1 MPADHNRP
9 SSSALFRDIE
19 ANLGALRQ
27 SAAASR
33 EKRSSWFGGKAE
45 SNQPDFGTSI
55 LDTLEN
61 LFAELRQTIDAQNG
75 RLTELEREVG
85 EINTLTDGFR
95 ELRGRVSKVEAELLE
110 EREKSERLLV
120 EQRDQ
125 QKDEVAK
132 IESELREQIS
142 ELSQAQGDFPKLA
155 NELRDRIQQ
164 VLDEQRVCI
173 RQISLKTSEDAV
185 LADRAR
191 RAVELRL
198 DAIEQRLPGTPPK

>member
-9 SSSALFRDIE
+9 SGSALFREVE

-27 SAAASR
+27 SAAALR
-33 EKRSSWFGGKAE
+33 EKRSSWFGGKGD
-45 SNQPDFGTSI
+45 SNQPDFGASLI
-55 LDTLEN
+55 DTLEN

-75 RLTELEREVG
+75 RLTDLEREIG

-95 ELRGRVSKVEAELLE
+95 ELRGRVSQVEAELLQ

-120 EQRDQ
+120 EQREQ
-125 QKDEVAK
+125 AAK
-132 IESELREQIS
+132 IESELRDQIS
-142 ELSQAQGDFPKLA
+142 QLSHSQGDFPKLA

-191 RAVELRL
+191 RALELRL
-198 DAIEQRLPGTPPK
+198 DAIEQRLPETPPK

>member
-9 SSSALFRDIE
+9 SGSALFRDVE

-27 SAAASR
+27 RAAALR
-33 EKRSSWFGGKAE
+33 EKRSSWFGGKSDA
-45 SNQPDFGTSI
+45 NQPDFGTS
-55 LDTLEN
+55 LVDTFEN

-75 RLTELEREVG
+75 RLTELEREAG
-85 EINTLTDGFR
+85 EINTLTDAFR
-95 ELRGRVSKVEAELLE
+95 ELRGRVNQVEAELLQ

-120 EQRDQ
+120 EQRDRA
-125 QKDEVAK
+125 AK
-132 IESELREQIS
+132 IESELRDQIS
-142 ELSQAQGDFPKLA
+142 QLSHAQGDFPKLA

-173 RQISLKTSEDAV
+173 RQVSLKTSEDAV

-191 RAVELRL
+191 RALELRL
-198 DAIEQRLPGTPPK
+198 DALEQRLSETPPK